1 MALGV
6 HRCRFVGWS
15 PSPITALALP
25 PPHKSHNLPFPPLAV
40 GRQNGSIELY
50 RWAAKG
56 SSPHAWVLDSTL
68 PGPADTKV
76 DALALT
82 IRARRQ
88 PHQHYLRLFSLPGD
102 ANLYEWDIQSGTV
115 LHTIPSQGGTIWS
128 LAPDP
133 TGSFLAIGC
142 QDGAVRLL
150 DISHSEAP
158 VHVKRFE
165 RVQTRFLSIAWAWSG
180 EVASEESTQRDL
192 ASDSDDELDSS
203 NVLPAT
209 TLVTGCSDSSLR
221 TWDVR
226 TGRVL
231 NRMTVERAR
240 GERTL
245 VWSVAVLGRVHLFSP
260 YSPPP
265 NNKLIFRDG
274 TIVSG
279 DSLGTVKF
287 WDNRTA
293 TQIHSFTAHNADVLC
308 MTISPTGEAIYT
320 SGVDQ
325 RTVEFVKLPPSGNDH
340 GKWVQTTQRRIHSH
354 DVRALAMWPPYVPTS
369 NEKQTYAPLLISAG
383 LDMSVALVPAAPPQA
398 EQLGMLTNPILSSRS
413 NVTTFEDAYPKRLGY
428 PLASGNVVLAS
439 RARLVVSFSDRVVG
453 IWRLPAQKPKTV
465 GAWEEG
471 DENEWEKAL
480 EMELRFYTNITAG
493 AVSPDGQWLAVADVW
508 EVKLFRVED
517 VNGTLRPRRSRT
529 ISLVLSSV
537 LSGQTGASALCFTP
551 DSRRLVIGTWKEARI
566 VLVDLDQGPQE
577 AVVRVFGVHS
587 ERENSGGNEGHE
599 DVVLTPRVSRV
610 AVSPDSQWLAS
621 ADSNG
626 RVCVFNLDSA
636 KHTTTLPRTL
646 LSPSALSFDTHS
658 PHVLALGYPN
668 NEIQL
673 FDAEAQMFYPAL
685 PDKVSHLQD
694 PILGIVFPPTLTPNE
709 RKMYVWSAG
718 WLARYDIPTPS
729 SSTLTKQP
737 APPSAPE
744 SSTELSLKRKR
755 AGEVDESFAIVT
767 KFRPVVLADFCMD
780 GAGEMVVVERPLVD
794 LLSTL
799 PPAYLKPKYGAN

>member
-56 SSPHAWVLDSTL
+56 SSPHAGFSIPHSPVLQIPRSMLLHSLYAPGASLIST
-68 PGPADTKV
+68 
-76 DALALT
+76 
-82 IRARRQ
+82 I
-88 PHQHYLRLFSLPGD
+88 Y
-102 ANLYEWDIQSGTV
+102 SGTV

-165 RVQTRFLSIAWAWSG
+165 RVQTRFLSIAWAWSS

-325 RTVEFVKLPPSGNDH
+325 RTIEFVKLPPSGNDH

-480 EMELRFYTNITAG
+480 EMELRFRTNITAG

-599 DVVLTPRVSRV
+599 DAVLTPRVSRV

-646 LSPSALSFDTHS
+646 LSPSALSFDSHS

-668 NEIQL
+668 NEIN
-673 FDAEAQMFYPAL
+673 Y
-685 PDKVSHLQD
+685 

-709 RKMYVWSAG
+709 RKM
-718 WLARYDIPTPS
+718 
-729 SSTLTKQP
+729 
-737 APPSAPE
+737 
-744 SSTELSLKRKR
+744 KR

-767 KFRPVVLADFCMD
+767 KFRPVLLADFCTD
-780 GAGEMVVVERPLVD
+780 GVGEMVVVERPLVD

>member
-25 PPHKSHNLPFPPLAV
+25 PPHKSHNLPFPRLPSAV
-40 GRQNGSIELY
+40 KTALSSSTVGLQRGHHHTPGFSI
-50 RWAAKG
+50 
-56 SSPHAWVLDSTL
+56 PCTL

-158 VHVKRFE
+158 VHVKR
-165 RVQTRFLSIAWAWSG
+165 

-279 DSLGTVKF
+279 DSLGTVKCTLH
-287 WDNRTA
+287 D
-293 TQIHSFTAHNADVLC
+293 HFTD
-308 MTISPTGEAIYT
+308 GEAIYT

-480 EMELRFYTNITAG
+480 EMELRFRTNITAG

-599 DVVLTPRVSRV
+599 DAVLTPRVSRV

-668 NEIQL
+668 NEINCL
-673 FDAEAQMFYPAL
+673 MPSPNVYPAL
-685 PDKVSHLQD
+685 PDKVSHLQ
-694 PILGIVFPPTLTPNE
+694 TP
-709 RKMYVWSAG
+709 Y
-718 WLARYDIPTPS
+718 
-729 SSTLTKQP
+729 
-737 APPSAPE
+737 
-744 SSTELSLKRKR
+744 
-755 AGEVDESFAIVT
+755 
-767 KFRPVVLADFCMD
+767 
-780 GAGEMVVVERPLVD
+780 
-794 LLSTL
+794 
-799 PPAYLKPKYGAN
+799 